1 MDDRDD
7 TVLAFSFLMLKKQMQ
22 RSYKTL
28 KFSSKVRVKEIY
40 RRLERKGVCGMLLQE
55 LWFTKEEVIMVE
67 ANGKEKN

>member
-7 TVLAFSFLMLKKQMQ
+7 TVLAFSFLMLKKQTQ

-40 RRLERKGVCGMLLQE
+40 RRQERKGVCGMLLYE
-55 LWFTKEEVIMVE
+55 LWFTDSELHFSYQIVSYL
-67 ANGKEKN
+67 

>member
-1 MDDRDD
+1 MHWERMDDYDD

-40 RRLERKGVCGMLLQE
+40 RRQERKGVCGMLL
-55 LWFTKEEVIMVE
+55 
-67 ANGKEKN
+67 